1 MSYPTVLSPW
11 YVVQTLTRE
20 GGVHDVGEREVYM
33 EYYAAEEDG
42 STVFQQD
49 KRRAMLFMSLRSA
62 ARSVREGI
70 DEIRVLTTEAEA
82 KEFGRA

>member
-11 YVVQTLTRE
+11 YVVQTLTHKPVTE
-20 GGVHDVGEREVYM
+20 DGLEVEVYV

-42 STVFQQD
+42 STVFQRD